1 MKVLLV
7 TDWPLRWAGTERYV
21 LELRDGLEAA
31 GHEVRLMTSSIGS
44 KADGSATYVARTTER
59 PRAQAF
65 LQVANPSALAT
76 MRRALRDF
84 DPDVV
89 HLAMFLPY
97 LSPAVLAPLRS
108 RATTIMVADWKA
120 VCPVGTKLLPGGRQ
134 CRVPMGRVC
143 RREGCLGTLRAAR
156 ELARYSVFRAGLASV
171 DRVFACSAHLAGALE
186 QAGIAAQPEALPI
199 APPEPSF
206 ERRPAS
212 APHLV
217 YAGRL
222 APVKG
227 LDLLL
232 DTFAEQLRDQPEARL
247 TICGDGSSRERVM
260 GAADAVGIRGA
271 VDFVLGM
278 ARDWTLRLQDAWALV
293 APSLYREPLGI
304 VAIEAIVRD
313 VPVIAA
319 REGGFAESVEEG
331 RSGLLFANGSRA
343 ELLERMRAV
352 CERRAFPEHRPDA
365 AARERLARR
374 HDVGDHVR
382 RMLGVWEEIGA

>member
-1 MKVLLV
+1 MRILLV

-44 KADGSATYVARTTER
+44 EANGTAAYVGRTTDR
-59 PRAQAF
+59 RRAQAL

-76 MRRALRDF
+76 IARALREF

-108 RATTIMVADWKA
+108 RATTVMVTDFKP
-120 VCPVGTKLLPGGRQ
+120 VCPVGTKLLPDGNQ
-134 CRVPMGRVC
+134 CRAPMGTVC
-143 RREGCLGTLRAAR
+143 HREGCLSFPRAAR
-156 ELARYSVFRAGLASV
+156 ELARYGAFRAGLSNV
-171 DRVFACSAHLAGALE
+171 DRVFGCSRHVTGELERVGIGAVHKPLPV
-186 QAGIAAQPEALPI
+186 AA
-199 APPEPSF
+199 PEPSF
-206 ERRPAS
+206 RRRPA
-212 APHLV
+212 ADPHLV

-222 APVKG
+222 ATVKG
-227 LDLLL
+227 VDLLL
-232 DTFAEQLRDQPEARL
+232 EAFAELLSEHPKARL
-247 TICGDGSSRERVM
+247 TVCGDGLARESLIGMAGRL
-260 GAADAVGIRGA
+260 GLGSAVE
-271 VDFVLGM
+271 FVLGM
-278 ARDWTLRLQDAWALV
+278 PRDWTLRLQDAWALV

-319 REGGFAESVEEG
+319 GDGGFAESVEEG
-331 RSGLLFANGSRA
+331 RSGLLFPNGNRG

-352 CERRAFPEHRPDA
+352 CERRAFPDQRPDPDS
-365 AARERLARR
+365 RGRLARR
-374 HDVGDHVR
+374 HDLGDHVR
-382 RMLGVWEEIGA
+382 DMERAWEEIGA

>member
-1 MKVLLV
+1 LKILLV

-21 LELRDGLEAA
+21 LELRDGLTAA

-44 KADGSATYVARTTER
+44 EGHGTAAYVARATDR
-59 PRAQAF
+59 RRAQAV

-76 MRRALRDF
+76 MMRALGEF

-108 RATTIMVADWKA
+108 RPTTIMVTDLKP
-120 VCPVGTKLLPGGRQ
+120 VCPTGTKVLPDGRQ
-134 CRVPMGRVC
+134 CRVPMGGVC
-143 RREGCLGTLRAAR
+143 RRKGCLSTARAGR
-156 ELARYSVFRAGLASV
+156 DLVRYGAFRAGLRHV
-171 DRVFACSAHLAGALE
+171 DRIFTCSGHLAGELE
-186 QAGIAAQPEALPI
+186 KIGIRGVHEPLPV

-206 ERRPAS
+206 RRHPGVD
-212 APHLV
+212 PHFV

-232 DTFAEQLRDQPEARL
+232 GAFAELRREQPAARL
-247 TICGDGSSRERVM
+247 TICGDGRSRE
-260 GAADAVGIRGA
+260 AVIAEAEGLGIRSA

-278 ARDWTLRLQDAWALV
+278 PRDWTLRLEDAWALV
-293 APSLYREPLGI
+293 APSRYREPLGI

-319 REGGFAESVEEG
+319 GDGGFAESVEEG
-331 RSGLLFANGSRA
+331 RSGLLFPNGDRGA
-343 ELLERMRAV
+343 LLERMLAV
-352 CERRAFPEHRPDA
+352 GERRAFPDHRPDPE
-365 AARERLARR
+365 ARERLARR
-374 HDVGDHVR
+374 HDLGDHVR
-382 RMLGVWEEIGA
+382 RMEAAWQEIGA